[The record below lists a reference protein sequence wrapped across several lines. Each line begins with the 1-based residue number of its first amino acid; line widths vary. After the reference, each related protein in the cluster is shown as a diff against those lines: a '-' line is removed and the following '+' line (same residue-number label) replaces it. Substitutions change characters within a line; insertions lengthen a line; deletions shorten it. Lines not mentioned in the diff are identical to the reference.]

1 MDLSSLDG
9 PPLIASRVLITP
21 SDPMTSRIH
30 EEPPTPQGAADAY
43 HFARSKPLPARPVS
57 ADPVP
62 SRQQHHR
69 PSSPYHRGHPD
80 ALSNENHLRRAPAR
94 RGRRS
99 PSEDLLPGDLPARD
113 NRDNRSQSPHHS
125 PDLEAEPVPRRTR
138 SCSPL
143 VWSEEESM
151 WVVEGPVPVD
161 FASSRPR
168 HSRPPQPPTASHTP
182 ERARDIFTDEFESV
196 ECPPSYDSHA
206 FTPSHVMR
214 MREGVASRW
223 GAVAH
228 RVQHSRPG

>member
-1 MDLSSLDG
+1 MVFCPLFQRSEPPTYTPRPATPPKLPIMDLSSLDG

-57 ADPVP
+57 ADP
-62 SRQQHHR
+62 
-69 PSSPYHRGHPD
+69 
-80 ALSNENHLRRAPAR
+80 PAG
-94 RGRRS
+94 GRRS